1 MTQNHLTW
9 RLSLKMFLI
18 NHKQMNIIRSLSAHK
33 NICLPFF
40 LAVMFFATIGCHQN
54 VATETEEHNFDSICS
69 PGFFWRDGVY
79 ANFDLNLQLNENGE
93 MSGFICRNSDS
104 SRIDTIQ
111 TFGNRL
117 DGDKLLF
124 QVGAIVVEANCKDK
138 RFMTYEGLWKS
149 PNGSEGVFFVSRDE
163 GKDAVKQRE
172 LQKMM
177 EVKNSQINIENN
189 TNRPTPITAGGSDA
203 KIQYAVTST
212 RNLHESEL
220 ANLSAND
227 LRIIRNEIY
236 ARHGRMF
243 KSTDLRNYFSK
254 YSWYNVLKSY
264 DDKTIEKEFNSYEKH
279 NVELLFNVQKTLE
292 SKKQDKSTD
301 SPAQQP
307 IANVLEPD
315 KNTPDTNEGISLNR
329 LLSTNELQAMTYEEL
344 GYLRNEIYARH
355 GLEFKTPKTRNYFN
369 QFDWYRELPK
379 YNNVTN
385 KLTDIDRK
393 NIETIKEVEAKKK

>member
-1 MTQNHLTW
+1 MW
-9 RLSLKMFLI
+9 RLSLKMFLT
-18 NHKQMNIIRSLSAHK
+18 KREQMNIIRSLSAHK
-33 NICLPFF
+33 NICLPFILAMVF
-40 LAVMFFATIGCHQN
+40 LVSIGCRQDVTTNADENN
-54 VATETEEHNFDSICS
+54 VDSICS

-79 ANFDLNLQLNENGE
+79 ANFDLNLRLSENGG

-104 SRIDTIQ
+104 SQIDTLKIS
-111 TFGNRL
+111 GYRL

-138 RFMTYEGLWKS
+138 RFMTYDGIWKS
-149 PNGSEGVFFVSRDE
+149 PNGSQGVFFVSRDE

-177 EVKNSQINIENN
+177 EAKTSQSNIGNN
-189 TNRPTPITAGGSDA
+189 TNQPTPITAGGSDA

-212 RNLHESEL
+212 RNLLESEL

-243 KSTDLRNYFSK
+243 KSTDLRNFFSK
-254 YSWYNVLKSY
+254 YSWYNMLKSY
-264 DDKTIEKEFNSYEKH
+264 DDKTIEREFNSYEKY
-279 NVELLFNVQKTLE
+279 NVELLFNVQKSLE
-292 SKKQDKSTD
+292 SKKQDNPSTD
-301 SPAQQP
+301 SHAQQP
-307 IANVLEPD
+307 TVKAL
-315 KNTPDTNEGISLNR
+315 TPDNNTSVSNEAIPLNR
-329 LLSTNELQAMTYEEL
+329 LLTTDELQAMSNEEL

-355 GLEFKTPKTRNYFN
+355 GLEFNTPKMRDYFN
-369 QFDWYRELPK
+369 RFDWYKKLPK

-393 NIETIKEVEAKKK
+393 NLETIKKVETKKK